1 MMGHAFPLAHAGR
14 RIESGEVSASQLLDM
29 ASHRI
34 AEREAQV
41 NAFTCL
47 VLEDARA
54 TAAACDLGPGGGPLH
69 GVPIAVKDVFD
80 TADLPTAYGSPIWQG
95 YRPRADAAAVA
106 LARAAGAVIVG
117 KTVTTEFA
125 SYTPGRTANPHDLAR
140 TPGGSSSGS
149 AAAVAAGMVTAAFG
163 TQTAGSIIRPAAY
176 CGVVGYKPSFGVISR
191 AGMKPLAESFDTAG
205 TLACTVADAA
215 LLAGVAAGRADLAAP
230 APPDAWPIIGLFR
243 TDWWDEAEPAQQV
256 AIEAVAAALRSEGAR
271 VVDLPA
277 PGIQWVNARHSE
289 AMAWEAARAFAWER
303 TARPDGLSAKLAEI
317 LARGAAMTPQQFE
330 AVWTDL
336 SRARQAL
343 VALFE
348 RCDIVLTPPAPGQ
361 APLGLKATGAPTF
374 NRIWSLLGGPC
385 VTVPC
390 GRGPDG
396 MPLGAQLAAAPGRD
410 AALLGTAMR
419 VESVVSTMYEPRPAG

>member
-1 MMGHAFPLAHAGR
+1 MRSAFPLAHAAR
-14 RIESGEVSASQLLDM
+14 RIDAGEVSASQLLDI
-29 ASHRI
+29 ASQRI
-34 AEREAQV
+34 AACEAQV

-47 VLEDARA
+47 ALEGARA
-54 TAAACDLGPGGGPLH
+54 TATACDLGPRRGPLH

-80 TADLPTAYGSPIWQG
+80 TADLPTTYGSSIWQG

-106 LARAAGAVIVG
+106 LARAAGAVILG

-230 APPDAWPIIGLFR
+230 VAPHAWPVIGLFR
-243 TDWWDEAEPAQQV
+243 TDWWDEAEPAQQA
-256 AIEAVAAALRSEGAR
+256 AIEAVAAALRSAGAR
-271 VVDLPA
+271 VVELPA
-277 PGIQWVNARHSE
+277 PGIPWVNARHSE

-303 TARPDGLSAKLAEI
+303 NAHPDLLSAKLADI
-317 LARGAAMTPQQFE
+317 LARGAAMTQRQCE
-330 AVWTDL
+330 AVWADL
-336 SRARQAL
+336 SRARKAL
-343 VALFE
+343 AAPFE

-361 APLGLKATGAPTF
+361 APLGLTATGAPTF

-390 GRGPDG
+390 GRSPDG

-410 AALLGTAMR
+410 MALLGTAIR
-419 VESVVSTMYEPRPAG
+419 VEGVVSTMYEPRAAG

>member
-1 MMGHAFPLAHAGR
+1 MSDSFPLAHAAH
-14 RIESGEVSASQLLDM
+14 RIAAGEVSATQLLEVALQRVT
-29 ASHRI
+29 AS
-34 AEREAQV
+34 EARV
-41 NAFTCL
+41 HAFTIL
-47 VLEDARA
+47 SIDAARA
-54 TAAACDLGPGGGPLH
+54 AAAACDTGPVRGPLH

-95 YRPRADAAAVA
+95 HRPRADASAVA
-106 LARAAGAVIVG
+106 LARAAGAVILG

-125 SYTPGRTANPHDLAR
+125 SYTPGPTTNPHDIAR

-215 LLAGVAAGRADLAAP
+215 LLAGVAAGRHDLAAP
-230 APPDAWPIIGLFR
+230 VAADAWPTIGLFR
-243 TDWWDEAEPAQQV
+243 SDWWDEAEPAQRA
-256 AIEAVAAALRSEGAR
+256 AIEAVAEGLRSDGAR
-271 VVDLPA
+271 VVDLAAPA
-277 PGIQWVNARHSE
+277 IPWVNALHSE

-303 TARPDGLSAKLAEI
+303 AAQPHALSPKLAEI
-317 LARGAAMTPQQFE
+317 LTRGAAMTPARLE
-330 AVWTDL
+330 VVWSGL
-336 SRARQAL
+336 ARARAKL
-343 VALFE
+343 SALFE

-361 APLGLKATGAPTF
+361 APLGLDGTGSPTF

-385 VTVPC
+385 LTLPC
-390 GRGPDG
+390 GRSPDG
-396 MPLGAQLAAAPGRD
+396 MPLGAQLVALPGRD
-410 AALLGTAMR
+410 ASLLGMASR
-419 VESVVSTMYEPRPAG
+419 VEKIVSAMYVPCAAA